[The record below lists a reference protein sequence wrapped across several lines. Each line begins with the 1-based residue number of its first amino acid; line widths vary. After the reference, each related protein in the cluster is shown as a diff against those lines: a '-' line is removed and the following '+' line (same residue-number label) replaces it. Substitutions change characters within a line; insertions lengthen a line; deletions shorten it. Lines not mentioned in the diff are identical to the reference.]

1 MLNIIYVVL
10 IYTMHIYGI
19 KVLFAQYYAK
29 RSFYAGFLDIKV
41 IGINLVFTLS
51 ILNMTHIYIE
61 KRCFFRCIYML
72 NIIHYVLR
80 ITVIKSQMSA
90 IYAVYINML
99 NLRFMPDL
107 GIYNWYIWHK
117 T

>member
-1 MLNIIYVVL
+1 
-10 IYTMHIYGI
+10 
-19 KVLFAQYYAK
+19 
-29 RSFYAGFLDIKV
+29 
-41 IGINLVFTLS
+41 
-51 ILNMTHIYIE
+51 
-61 KRCFFRCIYML
+61 ML

-107 GIYNWYIWHK
+107 GIYNWYIYGKKLKCMHK
-117 T
+117 IRHKIGIYAKYATYSIKVLFTLYILILNIFYFVFA